1 MTEWRTHL
9 QALDQGQR
17 GWGCVDQVEQLLVEE
32 DVRHV
37 AAGIERDV
45 CDEGHMHTDVT
56 LGLLTPTRLLHVVA
70 SDAQHVTE
78 EHETGLQCDVS
89 VLPLTAIDDVSVSCW
104 DDAGHPVTELVVP
117 RGGAGWRAI
126 GDLHDCGDP
135 SCEIPPG
142 SIQLEARNIGMSF
155 LATGEDAGELLRF
168 AAQLSRVI
176 GPGSA

>member
-1 MTEWRTHL
+1 MTDWRSHL
-9 QALDQGQR
+9 EVLDQDQH
-17 GWGCVDQVEQLLVEE
+17 GWRCVEQVDQLLAEE
-32 DVRHV
+32 SVTQV
-37 AAGIERDV
+37 AAGVERDV

-78 EHETGLQCDVS
+78 EHETGLQCEVS
-89 VLPLTAIDDVSVSCW
+89 VLVLTAIKDVSVSCW

-117 RGGAGWRAI
+117 RQGTGWRAI

-142 SIQLEARNIGMSF
+142 SIQLEARNTGLSF
-155 LATGEDAGELLRF
+155 LATGQDAAELLRF
-168 AAQLSRVI
+168 AGHLSQVI
-176 GPGSA
+176 AAGSV